1 MLAEEKKME
10 CGRYWCGALEWYI
23 TAVVEKYVNYFF
35 FVVAGNSCRFSWAKH
50 PWFGPSLRRKQ
61 EEMNLIAVGR
71 FQNGTKP
78 FQCFFQ
84 NSNSQ
89 IQYHYNLRKERVLAE
104 TIIAW
109 KTNTTK
115 KKILLCQPGLIV
127 IAFPETIKTSRLY
140 PIECF
145 RIESSFIEHQDRASA
160 FWNGLG
166 QSLDV

>member
-1 MLAEEKKME
+1 
-10 CGRYWCGALEWYI
+10 
-23 TAVVEKYVNYFF
+23 
-35 FVVAGNSCRFSWAKH
+35 
-50 PWFGPSLRRKQ
+50 
-61 EEMNLIAVGR
+61 MNLIAVGR

-160 FWNGLG
+160 F
-166 QSLDV
+166 